1 MSKAREHEAPLDQ
14 PSWEA
19 SRPTWLTTLL
29 EESENQEES
38 EQLDK
43 LYSELS
49 VKIIGRTH
57 PPKEVLEAFFAYC
70 ARSPAENSTRAKAGL
85 DYVAEAKKQE
95 QGNEARLR
103 AAMPT
108 HMRRSGYS
116 IRLLQRLRDLIKW
129 PDTELD
135 TDWTLGVPLVGP
147 IRRSGYFQSNKVAG
161 ADYDEQELRLK
172 IEEWKRGE
180 AKTRERPPDWMP
192 KHNRERL
199 ECEVEKLGRDIELKE
214 YPPGY
219 TAPKTYAFGVEQG
232 KWKENK
238 LIDGELT
245 PIYEKLR
252 LILDWKKTNQL
263 SPQSEKVE
271 LYSHTVVQQ
280 LIQLATAGEVRL
292 PQTQMKKDIAKQ
304 VGQTIKGVTTP
315 QQVIRDH
322 AVRNPK
328 LAGKEIR
335 RFVPYFVKIDF
346 EKYFFQNLVDS
357 PMLNNITYWVES
369 LRSYRERYSDASQFG
384 NIHSLWTGVRLSR
397 LLQEIVSKILGY
409 PCIIYIDDT
418 IIIVYCGEHAR
429 EAETMVSQLY
439 IMLGIRL
446 SATKICKLDEPN
458 DSIEILGLLY
468 QRSHTKIVVTLPPE
482 KVAKIETLIEEALSA
497 TANRNIAFKQVERLA
512 GKLIYYLFASGSQ
525 LMGGL
530 VSYVL
535 AWSCEDYYKKHQQS
549 HKAVELFNR
558 VLEILLEKIREG
570 AIKPIEF
577 EKKKLK
583 RALMYTDASYARN
596 RGNIGG
602 LIEIRNPETKEVEV
616 RRSFSFKHQKKY
628 FKKVFGIKD
637 HIGLYELLAAA
648 VGPLVLKKGA
658 QKKGVELL
666 QMIDNI
672 PSIFWLVKKTM
683 NLRNDEAR
691 EKLAFLLSLAEKLED
706 LITNIAYDYIKTGDN
721 PGDWYTRDAY
731 IEKTKICKQQAK
743 PKVVK
748 TILKQL
754 EQNFYKFLSKLKK
767 QDGTTSRCEGTSKTT
782 AGAAEA
788 A

>member
-1 MSKAREHEAPLDQ
+1 
-14 PSWEA
+14 
-19 SRPTWLTTLL
+19 
-29 EESENQEES
+29 
-38 EQLDK
+38 
-43 LYSELS
+43 
-49 VKIIGRTH
+49 
-57 PPKEVLEAFFAYC
+57 
-70 ARSPAENSTRAKAGL
+70 
-85 DYVAEAKKQE
+85 
-95 QGNEARLR
+95 
-103 AAMPT
+103 
-108 HMRRSGYS
+108 
-116 IRLLQRLRDLIKW
+116 
-129 PDTELD
+129 
-135 TDWTLGVPLVGP
+135 
-147 IRRSGYFQSNKVAG
+147 
-161 ADYDEQELRLK
+161 
-172 IEEWKRGE
+172 
-180 AKTRERPPDWMP
+180 
-192 KHNRERL
+192 
-199 ECEVEKLGRDIELKE
+199 
-214 YPPGY
+214 
-219 TAPKTYAFGVEQG
+219 
-232 KWKENK
+232 
-238 LIDGELT
+238 
-245 PIYEKLR
+245 
-252 LILDWKKTNQL
+252 
-263 SPQSEKVE
+263 
-271 LYSHTVVQQ
+271 
-280 LIQLATAGEVRL
+280 
-292 PQTQMKKDIAKQ
+292 
-304 VGQTIKGVTTP
+304 
-315 QQVIRDH
+315 
-322 AVRNPK
+322 
-328 LAGKEIR
+328 
-335 RFVPYFVKIDF
+335 
-346 EKYFFQNLVDS
+346 
-357 PMLNNITYWVES
+357 
-369 LRSYRERYSDASQFG
+369 
-384 NIHSLWTGVRLSR
+384 
-397 LLQEIVSKILGY
+397 
-409 PCIIYIDDT
+409 
-418 IIIVYCGEHAR
+418 
-429 EAETMVSQLY
+429 
-439 IMLGIRL
+439 
-446 SATKICKLDEPN
+446 
-458 DSIEILGLLY
+458 
-468 QRSHTKIVVTLPPE
+468 
-482 KVAKIETLIEEALSA
+482 
-497 TANRNIAFKQVERLA
+497 
-512 GKLIYYLFASGSQ
+512 
-525 LMGGL
+525 MGGL

-583 RALMYTDASYARN
+583 RAFMYTDASYARN

-628 FKKVFGIKD
+628 FKKVFGIQD